1 MASFLIL
8 PCRVLCFHPLLR
20 LLPCRAVS
28 LLLVCLLVCLPV
40 CFSACLHACLPAC
53 LLLCLPACMFACLLA
68 CLPACLL
75 VCLPVCLSA
84 CPLACLPARL
94 PVCLQV
100 DDCGDLQF
108 IREEMDEA
116 ETWQPQRLE
125 SEGEEEE
132 DAPVH
137 PGGRTPELR
146 ILLTNLLHE
155 HVSTVAS
162 WPQEHV
168 SSR

>member
-1 MASFLIL
+1 MAIL
-8 PCRVLCFHPLLR
+8 PCGCHFSFLVPLNGILSHPALSCPLLPSPAPFAS
-20 LLPCRAVS
+20 LPC
-28 LLLVCLLVCLPV
+28 CLP
-40 CFSACLHACLPAC
+40 AAGLLARLPAC
-53 LLLCLPACMFACLLA
+53 LLFRLPACLSACLLA
-68 CLPACLL
+68 CMPACLP

-132 DAPVH
+132 DAPAH

-162 WPQEHV
+162 
-168 SSR
+168 